1 MSNIFDRSIGLLGED
16 NFNLIQDKVIA
27 IFGLGGVG
35 GTCLEALARTGFKH
49 FILIDFDKVD
59 SSNLNRQ
66 ILYTQKDI
74 GRNKVE
80 AAKERI
86 LSINPEADIQIFNF
100 KAQDFDF
107 KQKIDFIVDA
117 IDDAN
122 GKLYILGK
130 AQEMNIPHIMSLGM
144 ANRFDPSKVKIAKLN
159 QTHND
164 PLAKKLRYMV
174 KKQGLN
180 TANINVAISEE
191 LPQKNGEILYS
202 TMMVPSSA
210 GLSIA
215 KFILES
221 IIYTK

>member
-1 MSNIFDRSIGLLGED
+1 MNNIFDRSIGLLGKE
-16 NFNLIQDKVIA
+16 NFDLIQDKVIA
-27 IFGLGGVG
+27 VFGLGGVG

-80 AAKERI
+80 ASKERI
-86 LSINPEADIQIFNF
+86 LSINEEADVQIFNS

-107 KQKIDFIVDA
+107 NQKIDFIVDA
-117 IDDAN
+117 IDDVN
-122 GKLYILGK
+122 GKLYILSK
-130 AQEMNIPHIMSLGM
+130 AQEKDIPHIMSLGM

-159 QTHND
+159 QTHSD